1 MVVDIKQKMMIGKIT
16 KKPRTIT
23 RGAFYNNINIK
34 KKNT

>member
-23 RGAFYNNINIK
+23 REAFYINQQY
-34 KKNT
+34 